1 VDCGDCPGAWSVAK
15 SGPMLELSRFQE
27 IYFYGGV
34 VDFRKSIDGLS
45 VLVQEVLKKDVFA
58 PHLFLFVSRDK
69 RKVKCLYWDQTGFAI
84 WYKRLERDRFPVP
97 RGREAKTIDLKREQ
111 LEWLLSGVDL
121 WKIKR
126 HDPVN
131 FEKVG

>member
-1 VDCGDCPGAWSVAK
+1 
-15 SGPMLELSRFQE
+15 
-27 IYFYGGV
+27 V
-34 VDFRKSIDGLS
+34 VFIKSIDGLS
-45 VLVQEVLKKDVFA
+45 LLVQEVLKRNVFGS
-58 PHLFLFVSRDK
+58 HLFLFVSRDK

-97 RGREAKTIDLKREQ
+97 RRREDLTIELKREQ

>member
-1 VDCGDCPGAWSVAK
+1 V
-15 SGPMLELSRFQE
+15 LELSRFE
-27 IYFYGGV
+27 GIYYYGGI

-45 VLVQEVLKKDVFA
+45 ILVQEALKRNVFG

-69 RKVKCLYWDQTGFAI
+69 RKIKCLYWDQTGFAL
-84 WYKRLERDRFPVP
+84 WYKRLEKDRFPVQ
-97 RGREAKTIDLKREQ
+97 RRREDKTIELRREQ
-111 LEWLLSGVDL
+111 LEWFLSGVDL

>member
-1 VDCGDCPGAWSVAK
+1 
-15 SGPMLELSRFQE
+15 MLELSRFE
-27 IYFYGGV
+27 GIYFYGAA

-45 VLVQEVLKKDVFA
+45 ILVQEVLKQNVFG
-58 PHLFLFVSRDK
+58 PNLFLFVSRDK

-84 WYKRLERDRFPVP
+84 WYKRLEQDRFPVQ
-97 RGREAKTIDLKREQ
+97 RRREDKTIELKREQ

-126 HDPVN
+126 HDPVV
-131 FEKVG
+131 FEKAG